1 VAHLDQGFLDAL
13 DAGPGVAELEA
24 ADLVGRRAG
33 VADYARAARP
43 AAKGVD
49 GGLVDLAAGREAAGL
64 LERLEGLLGERA
76 EHAVGAADDLDAR
89 LGEQLLELLD
99 GGTPAT
105 DLEPDELERARL
117 GRRRFVT
124 AL

>member
-1 VAHLDQGFLDAL
+1 RARRLEAVAGLERLDGRLRVTAEHTVGAAAHRVAHLDQGFLDAL

-76 EHAVGAADDLDAR
+76 EHAV
-89 LGEQLLELLD
+89 
-99 GGTPAT
+99 
-105 DLEPDELERARL
+105 
-117 GRRRFVT
+117 
-124 AL
+124 